1 MSFASLLKPPFVTN
15 IHHSLHDWLVGLS
28 DIFTMRTALSCIDS
42 VVVIWI
48 DFCGPVTR
56 AEQKLTYL
64 LCRLDKELLTVLQK
78 HSNMRGKQKDMKKK
92 HKSYDNNKNNQN
104 NVDVDDDDTLLKYI
118 SPYTSL

>member
-1 MSFASLLKPPFVTN
+1 MQ
-15 IHHSLHDWLVGLS
+15 
-28 DIFTMRTALSCIDS
+28 TALSCIDS

-48 DFCGPVTR
+48 DCCGPSTR
-56 AEQKLTYL
+56 AEQKLANL

-92 HKSYDNNKNNQN
+92 HKSYDNNKKNQN